1 MQLAMQL
8 SKSFMEQEA
17 SVPER
22 TQQTEASVMDQSSI
36 VSEEDEIQRAIAMSL
51 ESKFLCHFKTKMIWI
66 KMDLSYYTV
75 IRKINFHSIYIL
87 HLAEVKPAT
96 KDQQTKV
103 KPSASTSS
111 QMSPKKNTKTQGD
124 NSSLGASGTSTSA
137 TSSKSL
143 GNPGWPSKTEN
154 PIITPSNTSSANKGR

>member
-8 SKSFMEQEA
+8 SKSFMEQES

-51 ESKFLCHFKTKMIWI
+51 EGKFFIISKPKQYKLNFIDTL
-66 KMDLSYYTV
+66 
-75 IRKINFHSIYIL
+75 IRKIYFHSIYIL
-87 HLAEVKPAT
+87 PLAELKPAA

>member
-1 MQLAMQL
+1 MGYGSDSGPADADRDLETAMAMSLADQGVSGGRTEEEDLQLAMQL
-8 SKSFMEQEA
+8 SKSFMEQES

-51 ESKFLCHFKTKMIWI
+51 E
-66 KMDLSYYTV
+66 
-75 IRKINFHSIYIL
+75 
-87 HLAEVKPAT
+87 AELKPAA

-111 QMSPKKNTKTQGD
+111 QMSPKKNTKTQDD
-124 NSSLGASGTSTSA
+124 NS
-137 TSSKSL
+137 
-143 GNPGWPSKTEN
+143 
-154 PIITPSNTSSANKGR
+154 